1 MVLLANL
8 DALQEDLN
16 AGAIAVIADRGIRI
30 RRLPIG
36 G

>member
-1 MVLLANL
+1 MILPANL
-8 DALQEDLN
+8 PVLEEDLH
-16 AGAIAVIADRGIRI
+16 AGAIAVIADGGIRV